1 MRRVLWLRTEMD
13 GDVLL
18 MPYAPQGK
26 KQIGPGPEQQ
36 VFLNYLRYSKEFEM
50 GYVQLG
56 NVKCIHVSIL

>member
-1 MRRVLWLRTEMD
+1 MD